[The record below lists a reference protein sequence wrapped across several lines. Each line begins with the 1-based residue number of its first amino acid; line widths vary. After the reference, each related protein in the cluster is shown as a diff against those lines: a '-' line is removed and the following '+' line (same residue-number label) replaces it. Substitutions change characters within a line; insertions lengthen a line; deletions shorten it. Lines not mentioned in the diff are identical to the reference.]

1 MDMPQNFFG
10 KLETTDLASGVIIGG
25 LGSIGSIDLPAVN
38 QQSFSISQTITGWL
52 VVSTHL
58 KICSSKW
65 ESFPNRGENKNY
77 LKPPPSRC
85 LLTSNSHE
93 SSCSAFW
100 QFLFTSA
107 KQHNIRWLTTQA
119 LRQHPEGGA
128 CVIGDPFFYPITMCT
143 T

>member
-58 KICSSKW
+58 KNMLVKMGI
-65 ESFPNRGENKNY
+65 FPK
-77 LKPPPSRC
+77 
-85 LLTSNSHE
+85 
-93 SSCSAFW
+93 
-100 QFLFTSA
+100 
-107 KQHNIRWLTTQA
+107 
-119 LRQHPEGGA
+119 
-128 CVIGDPFFYPITMCT
+128 
-143 T
+143 